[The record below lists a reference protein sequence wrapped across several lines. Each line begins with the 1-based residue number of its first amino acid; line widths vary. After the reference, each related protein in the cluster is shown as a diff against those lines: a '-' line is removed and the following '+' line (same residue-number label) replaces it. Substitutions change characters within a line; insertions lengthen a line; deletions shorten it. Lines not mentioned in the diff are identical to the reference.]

1 MEVLLDAEETEALLD
16 VLRTYGED
24 LRMEIVDTDNASYK
38 RPLKHRRELIETI
51 TAKLHT
57 ATATASVASTDAGAA
72 SAVGTEPT
80 AVSLRIIAIW

>member
-38 RPLKHRRELIETI
+38 RPLKHRRELLEAI

-57 ATATASVASTDAGAA
+57 ATAPVASKDADAA
-72 SAVGTEPT
+72 SAASPERT

>member
-38 RPLKHRRELIETI
+38 RPLKHRRELIEAI

-57 ATATASVASTDAGAA
+57 ATATASKDADAA
-72 SAVGTEPT
+72 SAAGTEPT

>member
-38 RPLKHRRELIETI
+38 RPLKHRRELIEAI

-57 ATATASVASTDAGAA
+57 ATALVTSTDAGAA
-72 SAVGTEPT
+72 SEAGTEPT

>member
-38 RPLKHRRELIETI
+38 RPLKHRRELIEAI

-57 ATATASVASTDAGAA
+57 ATAPVTSTDADAVSAA
-72 SAVGTEPT
+72 SPERT

>member
-51 TAKLHT
+51 TTKLHT
-57 ATATASVASTDAGAA
+57 ATASVTSTDGLAEREMRMR
-72 SAVGTEPT
+72 SPLRGT
-80 AVSLRIIAIW
+80 VSMPWPCA